1 MEIYA
6 LGINLVGKVRTM
18 NLRSVITSI
27 GKNIKPY
34 YPVAGVAA
42 AEFIFRPMFTM
53 MDKKTPSETKK
64 YTALREA
71 ITEVVAA
78 PIYIALPVLASKGSL
93 LIKDAEK
100 AKRASHNLQVLGVW
114 TAALLVIPGLCSL
127 FVKPFTEK
135 IFNKNTNKNN
145 SDNDEGML
153 DVTSEADNL
162 SPMKMPLSQTGN
174 INYYAVKNLNFSSFV
189 NSGMRVG

>member
-1 MEIYA
+1 
-6 LGINLVGKVRTM
+6 M

-42 AEFIFRPMFTM
+42 AELVFRPMFTM
-53 MDKKTPSETKK
+53 MDKKTPPETKK

-71 ITEVVAA
+71 VTELVAA
-78 PIYIALPVLASKGSL
+78 PIYCALPILASKGSL
-93 LIKDAEK
+93 LIKDAQK

-127 FVKPFTEK
+127 FVKPFTDK
-135 IFNKNTNKNN
+135 IFNKKNN
-145 SDNDEGML
+145 ASENL
-153 DVTSEADNL
+153 DVTSKPENL
-162 SPMKMPLSQTGN
+162 APMKLPLSQTGH
-174 INYYAVKNLNFSSFV
+174 INNYAVKHVNISSFT

>member
-1 MEIYA
+1 
-6 LGINLVGKVRTM
+6 M
-18 NLRSVITSI
+18 NFRKIITSI

-42 AEFIFRPMFTM
+42 AELVFRPLFTM
-53 MDKKTPSETKK
+53 MDKKTPMETKK

-71 ITEVVAA
+71 VTELVAA
-78 PIYIALPVLASKGSL
+78 PIYCALPILAAKGSL

-127 FVKPFTEK
+127 FVKPFTDK
-135 IFNKNTNKNN
+135 IFNKDKSKEEANK
-145 SDNDEGML
+145 L
-153 DVTSEADNL
+153 DVTSKTENI
-162 SPMKMPLSQTGN
+162 PLSKSDKSQVGN
-174 INYYAVKNLNFSSFV
+174 VGHYAVKNVNIASFT